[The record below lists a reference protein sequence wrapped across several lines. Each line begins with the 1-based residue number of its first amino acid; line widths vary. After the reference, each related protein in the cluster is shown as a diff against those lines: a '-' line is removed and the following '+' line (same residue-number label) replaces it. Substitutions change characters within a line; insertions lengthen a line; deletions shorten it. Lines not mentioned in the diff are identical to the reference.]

1 MLLFY
6 FFTASLPNQQN
17 MKKTFYFC
25 CILTV
30 LVSCGNKNTGN
41 IIPVGNEAPP
51 IEEDIADQSQDKNP
65 ADPELITDRV
75 KAIYAAV
82 AEAYPEINDI
92 TPSNDQLDDA
102 YCSAEWKTLV
112 GMVNSKS
119 AEDMGRDSFFDADYW
134 IMGQD
139 WGKIT
144 ISDVKVD
151 VKDDT
156 HANALFTLHN
166 LGSHTRVQLE
176 MLFERGEWL
185 IGNFIDESHHFD
197 WKKSMLQ
204 YLEKKGKDQQD
215 GIADDGIIEYEI
227 P

>member
-1 MLLFY
+1 
-6 FFTASLPNQQN
+6 
-17 MKKTFYFC
+17 MKKVILSC
-25 CILTV
+25 CILMACA
-30 LVSCGNKNTGN
+30 SCGNKSTN
-41 IIPVGNEAPP
+41 IIPMGSEAPP
-51 IEEDIADQSQDKNP
+51 IEDGVVSQDVDS
-65 ADPELITDRV
+65 ADPELITERV
-75 KAIYAAV
+75 NAIYAAV

-102 YCSAEWKTLV
+102 YCTTEWKTLV

-119 AEDMGRDSFFDADYW
+119 AENMGRESFFDSDYW

-144 ISDVKVD
+144 ISDLKVD

-156 HANALFTLHN
+156 HANAFFTLHN
-166 LGSHTRVQLE
+166 LGSHTKVQIEL
-176 MLFERGEWL
+176 LFERGEWL
-185 IGNFIDESHHFD
+185 IANFIDETHKHN

-204 YLEKKGKDQQD
+204 YLEKKDKELEEES
-215 GIADDGIIEYEI
+215 ADNGIIEYEI

>member
-1 MLLFY
+1 
-6 FFTASLPNQQN
+6 
-17 MKKTFYFC
+17 MKKVILSC
-25 CILTV
+25 CILMAFA
-30 LVSCGNKNTGN
+30 SCGNKSTN
-41 IIPVGNEAPP
+41 IIPMGSEAPP
-51 IEEDIADQSQDKNP
+51 IEDGVVSQDVDS
-65 ADPELITDRV
+65 ADPELITERV
-75 KAIYAAV
+75 NAIYAAV

-102 YCSAEWKTLV
+102 YCTTEWKTLV

-119 AEDMGRDSFFDADYW
+119 AENMGRESFFDSDYW

-144 ISDVKVD
+144 ISDLKVD

-156 HANALFTLHN
+156 HANAFFTLHN
-166 LGSHTRVQLE
+166 LGSHTKVQIEL
-176 MLFERGEWL
+176 LFERGEWL
-185 IGNFIDESHHFD
+185 IANFIDETHKHN

-204 YLEKKGKDQQD
+204 YLEKKDKELEEES
-215 GIADDGIIEYEI
+215 ADNGIIEYEI

>member
-82 AEAYPEINDI
+82 A
-92 TPSNDQLDDA
+92 
-102 YCSAEWKTLV
+102 
-112 GMVNSKS
+112 
-119 AEDMGRDSFFDADYW
+119 
-134 IMGQD
+134 
-139 WGKIT
+139 
-144 ISDVKVD
+144 
-151 VKDDT
+151 
-156 HANALFTLHN
+156 
-166 LGSHTRVQLE
+166 
-176 MLFERGEWL
+176 
-185 IGNFIDESHHFD
+185 
-197 WKKSMLQ
+197 
-204 YLEKKGKDQQD
+204 
-215 GIADDGIIEYEI
+215 
-227 P
+227 